1 MKSGDV
7 RARRLGLLAAC
18 AVLLFGLLGVRLSM
32 LQVGAEERLQQE
44 VDASK
49 LKTVRVAPLR
59 GRIFDAAGRVM
70 ADNVRDLTI
79 SVEWAA
85 IEDPATRATLFG
97 RLSGWLQMPVE
108 DMEARYD
115 SGRYSRYRPM
125 PLQEGVSEEIAI
137 ALSERVEDFAGVTL
151 VQGWRRSYPY
161 APLASHVVGYLG
173 AITAEDAEQYRALGY
188 DTSRDGELVGRGGLE
203 LAYETALHGQWGEI
217 VYEVDAANR
226 IVRTV
231 SERRPVPGMDLQ
243 LSIDLDLQLYTERLL
258 QTQLALRRQ
267 FTAPNPLVTDPVTNE
282 QRRADPA
289 RPGTVNYEA
298 PAGSAIV
305 INHATGQIVA
315 LASYPTFDNRWF
327 DAGISGDTF
336 DALFDTDDP
345 DRAVLANRAI
355 QGQYNLGSTFKPF
368 VASAAVAAGLLDPQA
383 PFDDQGTYQVA
394 SMDPQACAAGAKCVY
409 RNSTCPNAE
418 PCRYGRI
425 NLQQSL
431 AVSSDAYYYALG
443 ERLFLNSRSV
453 LQDHVRGFGFGT
465 VTGVDLPYEFAGRI
479 PDDTVKQQLIDSGA
493 LASSEVP
500 RLLVGDEINMAIGQG
515 LLAATPLQLAVGYG
529 ALATGG
535 QVPQP
540 RVVQAV
546 LAPLTP
552 KGADGRAD
560 LAAAAPLE
568 PSPLSPRQAP
578 VDHVILDP
586 IVAGLRQNITGPGA
600 NGRSTTAEELFAV
613 GYPPEAIPLAG
624 KTGTAQGYRSY
635 NWNDSSAFAAFSLD
649 PARPYTAVTYLEKA
663 GFGST
668 GAAPVVKCL
677 FLALSGLAVLDPATP
692 AEPLDPTYVIAATPL
707 PPVDT
712 TCMTSS
718 NAGTVRPPD

>member
-1 MKSGDV
+1 
-7 RARRLGLLAAC
+7 
-18 AVLLFGLLGVRLSM
+18 
-32 LQVGAEERLQQE
+32 
-44 VDASK
+44 VDARK
-49 LKTVRVAPLR
+49 LKAVRVAPLR
-59 GRIFDAAGRVM
+59 GRIFDAAGRVL
-70 ADNVRDLTI
+70 ADNVRELTVGI
-79 SVEWAA
+79 EWAA
-85 IEDPATRATLFG
+85 IEEATTRAALFQ

-108 DMEARYD
+108 EMEGRFD

-125 PLQEGVSEEIAI
+125 PLLEDVSEETAIAI
-137 ALSERVEDFAGVTL
+137 AQRVEDFPGVIL
-151 VQGWRRSYPY
+151 ERGWRRTYPY
-161 APLASHVVGYLG
+161 APLASHVLGYLG
-173 AITAEDAEQYRALGY
+173 AITAEDAEEYEALGY

-203 LAYETALHGQWGEI
+203 LAYETVLHGQWGET

-231 SERRPVPGMDLQ
+231 SERPPVPGMDLQ
-243 LSIDLDLQLYTERLL
+243 LSIDLDLQLYAERLL

-267 FTAPNPLVTDPVTNE
+267 FTAPNPVITDAATNQ

-289 RPGTVNYEA
+289 RPAAVNYEA
-298 PAGSAIV
+298 PAGSAV
-305 INHATGQIVA
+305 VMNHATGQVMA

-327 DAGISGDTF
+327 EADINADTF
-336 DALFDTDDP
+336 DALFDSEDP
-345 DRAVLANRAI
+345 DQAVLANRAI

-368 VASAAVAAGLLDPQA
+368 VASAATAAGLLDPRA
-383 PFDDQGTYQVA
+383 LFDDQGTYQVT
-394 SMDPQACAAGAKCVY
+394 SMNDDACAAGAKCVY
-409 RNSTCPNAE
+409 RNSTCPDGE

-443 ERLFLNSRSV
+443 ERLFLSSRSA
-453 LQDHVRGFGFGT
+453 LQDHVRGFGFGAAS
-465 VTGVDLPYEFAGRI
+465 GIDLPYEFAGRI
-479 PDDTVKQQLIDSGA
+479 PDDALKQQLIDSGA
-493 LASSEVP
+493 LAATEAP

-515 LLAATPLQLAVGYG
+515 LLAGTPLQLAVAYG
-529 ALATGG
+529 ALASGG
-535 QVPQP
+535 QVHQP

-546 LAPLTP
+546 LPPLTP
-552 KGADGRAD
+552 TGDDGRAD
-560 LAAAAPLE
+560 LTTVTATETVAPA
-568 PSPLSPRQAP
+568 PRPAP
-578 VDHVILDP
+578 VDHSILDP

-635 NWNDSSAFAAFSLD
+635 NWNDSSAFAAFSVD
-649 PARPYTAVTYLEKA
+649 PGRPYTAVTYLEKA

-677 FLALSGLAVLDPATP
+677 FLALSGLAALDPAT
-692 AEPLDPTYVIAATPL
+692 AAAPLDPTNVVAAAPL

-718 NAGTVRPPD
+718 NAGTVRPQD